1 VGDSSRMR
9 SARVERRGIG
19 RVGVLDGDRSRPPC
33 VGEHDEP
40 VVGLDH
46 RGDVLVGV
54 SAHMKQRHSRRD
66 LKSIRVTGGPEVALI
81 DRPVVMEAGGGEER
95 CIQGVIRMM
104 VGEDN
109 VGHVLGADAKHGKWV
124 QDGLRAWHQSRVHD
138 DDCVPIANKSNGG
151 GHAMVQVA
159 LEQDVDLSHRLRI
172 RMSMPRRRLVSGPLS
187 A

>member
-1 VGDSSRMR
+1 
-9 SARVERRGIG
+9 
-19 RVGVLDGDRSRPPC
+19 
-33 VGEHDEP
+33 
-40 VVGLDH
+40 
-46 RGDVLVGV
+46 
-54 SAHMKQRHSRRD
+54 
-66 LKSIRVTGGPEVALI
+66 
-81 DRPVVMEAGGGEER
+81 MEAGGGEER

-172 RMSMPRRRLVSGPLS
+172 RMSMPRRRLVSRAIVGLGTRRAWAISPVLRPPSVRSVS
-187 A
+187 ATWPSVASAG